1 VSSAVIGGSRKS
13 CSRNESPLRLARPRT
28 GGPSRNRL
36 GTALDW
42 RSWQSLPSWN
52 VLSCSRGV
60 LRGPS
65 FGIPCGEIDLWV
77 LVWRIERQLLA
88 WFRARC
94 YVGGK
99 ERGARGVARRGTQ
112 RAGGGKGIRPRHVG
126 YVAGFSFFRLPYFFF
141 GGFRGAARPD
151 AARRGDVVARGSRF
165 ARDAGA
171 PPRRATRVIWSRW
184 TSAGRRYKSFLRPLQ
199 FWITTEGIQ

>member
-1 VSSAVIGGSRKS
+1 VVRVEIGWGRRWIGEAGNRFLLGTCFPARVASYVDRVLGSRVVRS
-13 CSRNESPLRLARPRT
+13 IYGYWCGESS
-28 GGPSRNRL
+28 GSYWL
-36 GTALDW
+36 GF
-42 RSWQSLPSWN
+42 
-52 VLSCSRGV
+52 VRGV
-60 LRGPS
+60 MW
-65 FGIPCGEIDLWV
+65 GERNV
-77 LVWRIERQLLA
+77 GLA
-88 WFRARC
+88 GSRAA
-94 YVGGK
+94 
-99 ERGARGVARRGTQ
+99 ARSGTQ

-126 YVAGFSFFRLPYFFF
+126 YVAGFSFFRVPYFLF